1 MHGRVPPL
9 TAPGCSTE
17 SPSRDTVD
25 RHKMSPRPRRDPLA
39 GEMQSLSVD
48 SLPIGCL
55 GPTRSAPD

>member
-1 MHGRVPPL
+1 MRARVPPL

-25 RHKMSPRPRRDPLA
+25 KHKMSLEPQRDPLA

-55 GPTRSAPD
+55 GPTRSALD